1 MNGNSATYRCLF
13 RTHSIDSV
21 NPLTVC
27 QTFLSK
33 YVCVAYVILGVNIAQ
48 IDLKMT
54 RGAGS
59 SRREREGV
67 GKSNNATADMV
78 AKRR

>member
-1 MNGNSATYRCLF
+1 MSDISVGNVY
-13 RTHSIDSV
+13 
-21 NPLTVC
+21 
-27 QTFLSK
+27 
-33 YVCVAYVILGVNIAQ
+33 VAYVILGVNIAQ
-48 IDLKMT
+48 IVLKMT
-54 RGAGS
+54 RGVGS

>member
-1 MNGNSATYRCLF
+1 MGTVPHTVACF
-13 RTHSIDSV
+13 AHSIDSV

-59 SRREREGV
+59 SSRERG
-67 GKSNNATADMV
+67 GRK
-78 AKRR
+78 KQ